1 MPRQWSHT
9 SVGCK
14 LSLGFLFFGEYI
26 ADNVSGFMA
35 YDLHGAFDSTV
46 KTLAPTVRGQAD
58 IREITNDTLP
68 LWYDGLDPQKI
79 NFGVAWYG
87 RGYTLAGE

>member
-1 MPRQWSHT
+1 
-9 SVGCK
+9 
-14 LSLGFLFFGEYI
+14 
-26 ADNVSGFMA
+26 MA

-46 KTLAPTVRGQAD
+46 KTLTSTVRGQAD

-68 LWYDGLDPQKI
+68 LWYAGLDPKKI